1 MQVITKY
8 FYPVAAGIEVNIQET
23 HKKLLPMGYNIQ
35 IHTSADTL
43 TEKNVLSIKPETVQG
58 LKVRRYPFKWYGF
71 IPKIDWENI
80 DILSLH
86 NFNIVPHFFI
96 LLYVLFLKS
105 MGKKK
110 FKVILTPHGGFTP
123 EWRIFPLLGGLL
135 KKVYHSTIGVI
146 LINLSVDHVR
156 AVSEW
161 EKLEMIKEGILK
173 EKVAVISNGIEDEAF
188 VDIEKMAS
196 KSIKERVKKLG
207 KYIIQIGRI
216 YMIKNYETVIKS
228 MCFLPGDLTF
238 VIVGPVGDNAYL
250 EKLKLLI
257 KKLKLADRVIFIGVI
272 RGVDKYYIIK
282 HAQLMVHMAIW
293 ESFCNVAHEGMSQGK
308 VCIVANNSALP
319 YLIRD
324 GVNGFLVD
332 TYDDK
337 MLAKKINYVLQNKND
352 NNIVSIQTRNK
363 QISLE
368 HSWEKVAIGMDRLI
382 NSEK

>member
-1 MQVITKY
+1 MIKMHIITKY

-188 VDIEKMAS
+188 VDTEKMAS

-207 KYIIQIGRI
+207 KYIIQIGR
-216 YMIKNYETVIKS
+216 
-228 MCFLPGDLTF
+228 
-238 VIVGPVGDNAYL
+238 
-250 EKLKLLI
+250 
-257 KKLKLADRVIFIGVI
+257 
-272 RGVDKYYIIK
+272 
-282 HAQLMVHMAIW
+282 
-293 ESFCNVAHEGMSQGK
+293 
-308 VCIVANNSALP
+308 
-319 YLIRD
+319 
-324 GVNGFLVD
+324 
-332 TYDDK
+332 
-337 MLAKKINYVLQNKND
+337 
-352 NNIVSIQTRNK
+352 
-363 QISLE
+363 
-368 HSWEKVAIGMDRLI
+368 
-382 NSEK
+382 